1 MLLRL
6 GQTVVDRRQYV
17 GAERVTG
24 QDEALGAPL
33 LPVVLHQFGQ
43 VQRALL
49 RALVLPVVAQGVDAD
64 HRVADLGHLARHVAV
79 EVAPAAVTGQEQ
91 GHGVPGLA
99 GWHFDHRNLQ
109 AASGFVAADEDLAQF
124 VVQHLRQVD
133 VVVADA
139 GFGVRLITHETG
151 TGVVRVVVPRHQP
164 VAMGGAFRQQVSAAA
179 GFLQCQV
186 DRDGLGLVILLLG
199 QPAPGQHGAR
209 ADAADQR
216 RRAFQFPQARLQ
228 GAALQQAVLG
238 QDHLDNL
245 RRSTAAQGHQLLVAE
260 FLVFVDRHQHLGAWR
275 CAGDDTGHRRTIGR
289 GQQFEGRLRCRA
301 FQVPETATE
310 NQGHYHQRAQYI
322 PQGALNHQRFT
333 NPVKPPAIRAAVS
346 ASATSGS
353 SPAGTAI

>member
-1 MLLRL
+1 M
-6 GQTVVDRRQYV
+6 
-17 GAERVTG
+17 
-24 QDEALGAPL
+24 
-33 LPVVLHQFGQ
+33 LHQFGQ
-43 VQRALL
+43 VQCALL

-99 GWHFDHRNLQ
+99 CRHFDHRDLQ
-109 AASGFVAADEDLAQF
+109 PASGLVAADEDLAQF

-139 GFGVRLITHETG
+139 GFGVRLITHEAG
-151 TGVVRVVVPRHQP
+151 TGVVRVVVPRDQP
-164 VAMGGAFRQQVSAAA
+164 VTVGRAFGQQVSAAA
-179 GFLQCQV
+179 LFQGQV
-186 DRDGLGLVILLLG
+186 DRDGLGLVVLLLG

-209 ADAADQR
+209 ADAADQG
-216 RRAFQFPQARLQ
+216 RRAFEFAQARLQ
-228 GAALQQAVLG
+228 GAALQQAILG

-245 RRSTAAQGHQLLVAE
+245 RRTTAAQGHQLLVAE

-310 NQGHYHQRAQYI
+310 NQGHYHQCAQYI